1 MNGNINKN
9 ISVVYIAAVLKNEFT
24 NNNLCFRCAVDKLR
38 MDTNGSLLI
47 LCTDTVGKNT
57 TTGRILQVIKG
68 KDYGMPVRSG

>member
-1 MNGNINKN
+1 
-9 ISVVYIAAVLKNEFT
+9 
-24 NNNLCFRCAVDKLR
+24 VDKLR

-68 KDYGMPVRSG
+68 KDYGMPVRRGWFLKTWWITVMNYNKQS